1 MKIYIFESLEGY
13 KLVEEK
19 VEKFEMI
26 IPPGVTG
33 MIIAHVMENYNLEVK
48 QTDAG
53 PMFQG
58 EIKNLED
65 ARDYIVK
72 ALNERIDVLE
82 KKNREETKPPE

>member
-1 MKIYIFESLEGY
+1 LEGY

-19 VEKFEMI
+19 IEKFEMK

-48 QTDAG
+48 QTDLG
-53 PMFQG
+53 PVFQG
-58 EIKNLED
+58 EIKNLEY

-72 ALNERIDVLE
+72 ALNERIEELE
-82 KKNREETKPPE
+82 KKTTGETKPPE

>member
-1 MKIYIFESLEGY
+1 MEGC
-13 KLVEEK
+13 KLVEEN

-48 QTDAG
+48 QTDMG
-53 PMFQG
+53 PVFQG
-58 EIKNLED
+58 EIKDLED

-72 ALNERIDVLE
+72 ALNERIAELE
-82 KKNREETKPPE
+82 KKNNRENKAPE

>member
-1 MKIYIFESLEGY
+1 MA
-13 KLVEEK
+13 EEK
-19 VEKFEMI
+19 VEKFEMR

-33 MIIAHVMENYNLEVK
+33 QIIAHVMENYNLEVK

-53 PMFQG
+53 PVFQG

-72 ALNERIDVLE
+72 ALNERIQELE
-82 KKNREETKPPE
+82 KNNVKEK

>member
-1 MKIYIFESLEGY
+1 MA
-13 KLVEEK
+13 EEK
-19 VEKFEMI
+19 VEKFEMR

-33 MIIAHVMENYNLEVK
+33 QIIAHAMENYNLEVK

-53 PMFQG
+53 PVFQG

-72 ALNERIDVLE
+72 ALNERIKELE
-82 KKNREETKPPE
+82 RDNTKEK

>member
-1 MKIYIFESLEGY
+1 LEGY

-19 VEKFEMI
+19 VEKFEMK

-33 MIIAHVMENYNLEVK
+33 MIIAHVMENYNIEVK
-48 QTDAG
+48 QTELG
-53 PMFQG
+53 PVFQG

-72 ALNERIDVLE
+72 ALNERISELE
-82 KKNREETKPPE
+82 KKNTGESKPPE

>member
-1 MKIYIFESLEGY
+1 MEGY

-58 EIKNLED
+58 EMKNLED
-65 ARDYIVK
+65 ARQYIVK

-82 KKNREETKPPE
+82 KKNREQTKPSE

>member
-1 MKIYIFESLEGY
+1 
-13 KLVEEK
+13 
-19 VEKFEMI
+19 MI

-58 EIKNLED
+58 TIKDLED
-65 ARDYIVK
+65 AKITLLK
-72 ALNERIDVLE
+72 L
-82 KKNREETKPPE
+82 

>member
-1 MKIYIFESLEGY
+1 MEGY

-33 MIIAHVMENYNLEVK
+33 MIIAYVMENYNLEVK

-58 EIKNLED
+58 TIKNLED
-65 ARDYIVK
+65 ARQYIVK
-72 ALNERIDVLE
+72 ALNERINVLE
-82 KKNREETKPPE
+82 NKNRKETKPPE